1 MQYKNIFATCAI
13 ALSMLS
19 AQAQTARALPILE
32 RSTDARSLAMG
43 STLLGHTDGMYV
55 YTNPSAML
63 YADRALSL
71 DVSSAI
77 YPKEEFGRLM
87 QYNASGAYR
96 FLDRHA
102 VSVGFRYLGG
112 LTFHKISS
120 DLKERG
126 EFKPYDWTLD
136 LAYAFR
142 LSDALSVYASGTFY
156 QSFSGV
162 SATGATFSL
171 GASYRKELRLGAMP
185 ARLTLGV
192 RALDLGPGVQYSRSQ
207 ERYDLPSS
215 LVLGGDLGLR
225 LTEQHQLTLA
235 MSGRA
240 FFATEGSRE
249 LRLGVG
255 AEYTYREMLAL
266 RAGYDHSKEGHKGF
280 AFGAGLKISQTLK
293 LDAAYSLAKL
303 GSISSNTLMVG
314 LGLAL

>member
-1 MQYKNIFATCAI
+1 MQYKNILAACAL
-13 ALSMLS
+13 ALGVLS

-32 RSTDARSLAMG
+32 RSTDARSLSMG
-43 STLLGHTDGMYV
+43 NTLLGHTDRMYV

-63 YADRALSL
+63 YADKALSL
-71 DVSSAI
+71 DVSSEM

-102 VSVGFRYLGG
+102 ISAGFRYLGG
-112 LTFHKISS
+112 LTFHKIGS

-126 EFKPYDWTLD
+126 AFKPYDWTID

-142 LSDALSVYASGTFY
+142 LSDAFSVYASGTFY
-156 QSFSGV
+156 QSVSGV

-171 GASYRKELRLGAMP
+171 GASYRRELRLGDMP

-192 RALDLGPGVQYSRSQ
+192 RALDLGADVKYSRSQ
-207 ERYDLPSS
+207 EHYDLPSS

-225 LTEQHQLTLA
+225 LADKHQLTLA
-235 MSGRA
+235 MSGRC
-240 FFATEGSRE
+240 FFATEGARE

-255 AEYTYREMLAL
+255 AEYTYGSLLAL
-266 RAGYDHSKEGHKGF
+266 RAGYDYSREGYKGL
-280 AFGAGLKISQTLK
+280 AFGAGIKVSQLLKF
-293 LDAAYSLAKL
+293 DAAYSLAKL
-303 GSISSNTLMVG
+303 GTINNNTLMVG